1 MDAIVLLYGN
11 AMIFTDHGVITLV
24 FIDNVSAIILLP

>member
-1 MDAIVLLYGN
+1 MGAFVLLYGN
-11 AMIFTDHGVITLV
+11 TMIFTDHGVTTLI